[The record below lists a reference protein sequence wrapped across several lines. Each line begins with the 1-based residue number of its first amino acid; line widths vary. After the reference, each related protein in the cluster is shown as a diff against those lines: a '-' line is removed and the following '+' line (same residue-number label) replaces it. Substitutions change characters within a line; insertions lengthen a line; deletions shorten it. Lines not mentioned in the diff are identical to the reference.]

1 MKKIF
6 VVLMLA
12 SLLQGCIAVGALA
25 VGGVAG
31 GAVASD
37 KRSFSTM
44 ADDQKISYNIQKQ
57 LAQDPEITHK
67 NSHIIVVSYN
77 HVVLL
82 VGQVPTQDISDKI
95 NQVAQNYPNV
105 RRVFNELTVGPP
117 TSAARR
123 SKDVAITANVK
134 TRLFTTTNVS
144 SGQVK
149 VITENGVVYLLGIT
163 SRDRAD
169 AAAQVARNSTGVQE
183 VVKLIEYIND

>member
-1 MKKIF
+1 MKKIV

-12 SLLQGCIAVGALA
+12 GLLQGCIAVGALA
-25 VGGVAG
+25 VGGAAG
-31 GAVASD
+31 GAIASD

-57 LAQDPEITHK
+57 LSQDPEMTH
-67 NSHIIVVSYN
+67 NTHIIVVSYS
-77 HVVLL
+77 HVVLI
-82 VGQVPTQDISDKI
+82 VGQVPSQDISDKI
-95 NQVAQNYPNV
+95 TQVSQNYPNV
-105 RRVFNELTVGPP
+105 RRVFNELTIGNP
-117 TSAARR
+117 TTASRR
-123 SKDVAITANVK
+123 SKDIAITANVK
-134 TRLFTTTNVS
+134 TRMFTTTNVS
-144 SGQVK
+144 SGQIK